1 MLPEIPADT
10 PAETP
15 PETPPETDVLTT
27 VDDLVRW
34 GASRFTAA
42 GLYFGHGTDN
52 ARDEA
57 HWLVAHALHL
67 PFELAAEYGG
77 CHVTAPERAAVLALL
92 VQRIDQRRPAAYL
105 TGSTRFAGLEFDVSD
120 AVMIPR
126 SPLAELIEQGFAPW
140 VDPQRV
146 RRVLDL
152 CTGSGCLGIATA
164 VHLPAAALDLADISP
179 AALAVARRNI
189 ARHGLEERVHVF
201 ESDLFAG
208 IDGDDEDGYDV
219 IISNPPY
226 VGAAE
231 METLPPEYRHEPAL
245 ALAAGETG
253 LDLVLR
259 ILRDAPDY
267 LADDG
272 LLVVEV
278 GNSAAALAAAL
289 PTVPFTWLDFEHGG
303 EGVFA
308 LDRAALAA
316 HHDSFAQA
324 VAAL

>member
-1 MLPEIPADT
+1 MLT
-10 PAETP
+10 
-15 PETPPETDVLTT
+15 ETDALITI
-27 VDDLVRW
+27 DDLVRW
-34 GASRFTAA
+34 GASRFAAA

-52 ARDEA
+52 PRDEA
-57 HWLVAHALHL
+57 HWLAAHALHL
-67 PFELAAEYGG
+67 PFELAAAYGG
-77 CHVTAPERAAVLALL
+77 CHVTASERDVVLALL
-92 VQRIDQRRPAAYL
+92 RRRMDERRPAAYL
-105 TGSTRFAGLEFDVSD
+105 TGVTRFAGLDFDVDD

-140 VDPQRV
+140 TEPDAV

-152 CTGSGCLGIATA
+152 GTGSGCLGIAVA
-164 VHLPAAALDLADISP
+164 AHLPQAIVDLADISP

-189 ARHGLEERVHVF
+189 ARHRLQAQVRALA
-201 ESDLFAG
+201 SDLFAG
-208 IDGDDEDGYDV
+208 IGGDDDDGYDV
-219 IISNPPY
+219 IVSNPPY

-231 METLPPEYRHEPAL
+231 MEALPPEYGHEPAL

-272 LLVVEV
+272 ILVVEV
-278 GNSAAALAAAL
+278 GNSAEALAAAV
-289 PTVPFTWLDFEHGG
+289 PAVPFTWIDFERGG
-303 EGVFA
+303 NGVLT
-308 LDRAALAA
+308 LDRGALAA
-316 HHDSFAQA
+316 YHDQFAQA

>member
-1 MLPEIPADT
+1 M
-10 PAETP
+10 PAETDDLI
-15 PETPPETDVLTT
+15 TI
-27 VDDLVRW
+27 DDLVRW
-34 GASRFTAA
+34 GTSRFGAA
-42 GLYFGHGTDN
+42 GLHFGHGTDN

-67 PFELAAEYGG
+67 PFEWAAEYGG
-77 CHVTAPERAAVLALL
+77 CRVTASERAAVLALL
-92 VQRIDQRRPAAYL
+92 DRRVDERRPAAYL
-105 TGSTRFAGLEFDVSD
+105 TGSIRFAGLDFDVSE

-140 VDPQRV
+140 TDPAAV

-152 CTGSGCLGIATA
+152 CCGSGCLGIAAA
-164 VHLPAAALDLADISP
+164 VHLPAAVVDLADISP
-179 AALAVARRNI
+179 AALAVARGNI
-189 ARHGLEERVHVF
+189 ARHDLGHRVRALA
-201 ESDLFAG
+201 SDLFAG
-208 IDGDDEDGYDV
+208 IGGDDEDGYQV

-272 LLVVEV
+272 VLLVEV
-278 GNSAAALAAAL
+278 GNSAAALAAVL
-289 PTVPFTWLDFEHGG
+289 PEVPFVWLDFERGG
-303 EGVFA
+303 EGVFM

-316 HHDSFAQA
+316 HHDQFAQA